1 MNRSIY
7 QAFLTIGL
15 LIALLSAVK
24 AQEASDSISNT
35 ILARMPLAYRD
46 QAKRLARLTDED
58 QQYLIKGTD
67 EQVANWI
74 IGKLAHTPDGANFL
88 LVQLEKEQSPKLRS
102 QIIRS
107 MREYWQANH
116 SAQKILEIHIAG
128 VTDADVMIRAI

>member
-7 QAFLTIGL
+7 KAFLTIGL

-24 AQEASDSISNT
+24 AQEAGDSISNT

-46 QAKRLARLTDED
+46 QAKRPARLTDED
-58 QQYLIKGTD
+58 QQHLIKGTD

-88 LVQLEKEQSPKLRS
+88 LVQLERNNRPGCVRRLFARCANTGRS
-102 QIIRS
+102 EER
-107 MREYWQANH
+107 R
-116 SAQKILEIHIAG
+116 
-128 VTDADVMIRAI
+128 